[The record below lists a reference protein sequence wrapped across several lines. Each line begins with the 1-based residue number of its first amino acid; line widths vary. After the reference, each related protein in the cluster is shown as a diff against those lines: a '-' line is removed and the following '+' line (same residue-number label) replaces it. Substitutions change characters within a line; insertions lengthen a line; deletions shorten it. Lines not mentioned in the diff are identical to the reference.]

1 MLLIFAYLSFAVV
14 AGIIAGSRGRSGFGY
29 FALSLVVSPLIGII
43 LAVALPNLR
52 PSIERAAELAD
63 TRDCPH
69 CAERI
74 KKAASICRFCGRDV
88 EPIEIRRLAWPPDP
102 NAPAPSRVP
111 IMVLS
116 AVLVGFLAV
125 YFYFQPQPPA
135 PTPGGSRMEVAAP
148 APMPAAVPV
157 VEAPTGTLASPKAQP
172 KDAKPKAPAGPLKI
186 TPQ

>member
-52 PSIERAAELAD
+52 PSIEREAELAD

-74 KKAASICRFCGRDV
+74 KKGASVCRFCGRDV
-88 EPIEIRRLAWPPDP
+88 SPLTL
-102 NAPAPSRVP
+102 APARNYS
-111 IMVLS
+111 LS
-116 AVLVGFLAV
+116 TGKPEKVAFFMAMAFIALLAMAA
-125 YFYFQPQPPA
+125 YAFWPWTPQQKPPVVALPAAAPPA
-135 PTPGGSRMEVAAP
+135 TIQAIQLPD
-148 APMPAAVPV
+148 
-157 VEAPTGTLASPKAQP
+157 APTGALASPKAQP